1 MTSNAPD
8 GMYGGLVE
16 NYQQVMSRFV
26 GPTEVFVSGD
36 TLQLNDYGKTDWPW
50 TLFDPESKKL
60 RHETVFSQH
69 LRQAFEMGAAM
80 GR

>member
-8 GMYGGLVE
+8 GMYEGLVE

-36 TLQLNDYGKTDWPW
+36 TLQLKDYDKTDWLW

-60 RHETVFSQH
+60 RHEDRLSAAP
-69 LRQAFEMGAAM
+69 QAGV
-80 GR
+80 